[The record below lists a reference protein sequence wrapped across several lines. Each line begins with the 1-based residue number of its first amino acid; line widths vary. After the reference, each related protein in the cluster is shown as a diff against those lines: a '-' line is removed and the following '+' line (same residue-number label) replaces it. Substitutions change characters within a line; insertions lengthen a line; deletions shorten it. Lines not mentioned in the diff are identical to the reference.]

1 MSISRRDLFV
11 AGAGL
16 VAAGGCARIANSARR
31 QSRDLGYRS
40 PSGTESE
47 RLLNRLSFGWSSQE
61 ERTFQELGKEQYL
74 ESQLRASFPE
84 PLELTLQVQSLD
96 AIRLQA
102 VELMEIPRARVVEQ
116 LQSAA
121 ILRAT
126 YSPNQLKERMVDF
139 WSNHFN
145 IYSGKADGAF
155 FKGNEEEQIVRK
167 FALGKFPEMLK
178 SITKSPSM
186 LVYLDNQ
193 LNFKGHPNENFAR
206 ELLELHSLGIDGGYT
221 QKDIQEVARC
231 LTGWA
236 METRFLRPKGSF
248 RFDEEKHDLGAK
260 VVLGVKIPSGGG
272 LSDGEAVLDLL
283 ANHPSTAKHLAR
295 KLVTHFTGGRH
306 EELEKKVA
314 TQYANT
320 GGDISAMM
328 RVIVQ
333 APELTNGPTKLRRPF
348 DFLVAC
354 LRRSNAETDGGPALQ
369 TELRKMGQLLYD
381 WPLPDGYPVD
391 QVSWATNMLPRWQFA
406 YNLAHGKIKETSVPN
421 EYLKVEGRQL
431 LARRL
436 ASPEFQVV

>member
-1 MSISRRDLFV
+1 
-11 AGAGL
+11 
-16 VAAGGCARIANSARR
+16 
-31 QSRDLGYRS
+31 
-40 PSGTESE
+40 
-47 RLLNRLSFGWSSQE
+47 LLNRLSFGWSSQE

-178 SITKSPSM
+178 SMTKSPSM

-248 RFDEEKHDLGAK
+248 RFDEERHDLGAK

-333 APELTNGPTKLRRPF
+333 APELTIGPTKLRRPF
-348 DFLVAC
+348 DYLVAC
-354 LRRSNAETDGGPALQ
+354 LRRSNAETDGGLALQ

>member
-1 MSISRRDLFV
+1 
-11 AGAGL
+11 
-16 VAAGGCARIANSARR
+16 
-31 QSRDLGYRS
+31 
-40 PSGTESE
+40 
-47 RLLNRLSFGWSSQE
+47 
-61 ERTFQELGKEQYL
+61 
-74 ESQLRASFPE
+74 
-84 PLELTLQVQSLD
+84 LELTLQVQSLD

-178 SITKSPSM
+178 SMTKSPSM

-248 RFDEEKHDLGAK
+248 RFDEERHDLGAK

-272 LSDGEAVLDLL
+272 LSDGEAVIDLL

-295 KLVTHFTGGRH
+295 KLVTHFTGGKH

-348 DFLVAC
+348 DYLVAC

-406 YNLAHGKIKETSVPN
+406 YNLSHGKIKETSVPN

>member
-1 MSISRRDLFV
+1 
-11 AGAGL
+11 
-16 VAAGGCARIANSARR
+16 
-31 QSRDLGYRS
+31 
-40 PSGTESE
+40 
-47 RLLNRLSFGWSSQE
+47 
-61 ERTFQELGKEQYL
+61 
-74 ESQLRASFPE
+74 
-84 PLELTLQVQSLD
+84 
-96 AIRLQA
+96 
-102 VELMEIPRARVVEQ
+102 
-116 LQSAA
+116 
-121 ILRAT
+121 
-126 YSPNQLKERMVDF
+126 
-139 WSNHFN
+139 
-145 IYSGKADGAF
+145 
-155 FKGNEEEQIVRK
+155 
-167 FALGKFPEMLK
+167 MLK
-178 SITKSPSM
+178 SMTKSPSM

-248 RFDEEKHDLGAK
+248 RFDEERHDLGAK

-333 APELTNGPTKLRRPF
+333 APELTIGPTKLRRPF
-348 DFLVAC
+348 DYLVAC

>member
-1 MSISRRDLFV
+1 L
-11 AGAGL
+11 
-16 VAAGGCARIANSARR
+16 
-31 QSRDLGYRS
+31 
-40 PSGTESE
+40 T
-47 RLLNRLSFGWSSQE
+47 FGWSSQE
-61 ERTFQELGKEQYL
+61 EHTFQELGKEQYL
-74 ESQLRASFPE
+74 ESQLRATFPE

-178 SITKSPSM
+178 SMTKSPSM

-248 RFDEEKHDLGAK
+248 RFDEERHDLGAK
-260 VVLGVKIPSGGG
+260 VVLGLKIPSGGG
-272 LSDGEAVLDLL
+272 LSDCEAVLDLL

-333 APELTNGPTKLRRPF
+333 APELTN
-348 DFLVAC
+348 
-354 LRRSNAETDGGPALQ
+354 
-369 TELRKMGQLLYD
+369 
-381 WPLPDGYPVD
+381 
-391 QVSWATNMLPRWQFA
+391 
-406 YNLAHGKIKETSVPN
+406 
-421 EYLKVEGRQL
+421 
-431 LARRL
+431 
-436 ASPEFQVV
+436 